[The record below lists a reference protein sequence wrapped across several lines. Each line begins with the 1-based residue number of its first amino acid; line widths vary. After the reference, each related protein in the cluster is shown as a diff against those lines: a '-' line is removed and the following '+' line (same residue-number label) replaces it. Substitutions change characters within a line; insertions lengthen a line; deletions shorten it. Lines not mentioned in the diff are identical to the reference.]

1 MFRSLVVL
9 VMVLLLP
16 ACVVEHRASYTH
28 VVPADQAIT
37 RAAGQI
43 RRQNAPSG
51 SIADK
56 VGLRL
61 NAERRARG
69 LSPISYNRSLSRVA
83 QGHANWLAQPGIA
96 LSHTNGQG
104 KNAITRVRDSGYGAC
119 RVAENLGQGQ
129 ETVDVIMRDWL
140 GSSGHRDNIFLPNL
154 QEFGLAL
161 HPERNHWVLLLA
173 APGC

>member
-9 VMVLLLP
+9 VLFSVLP
-16 ACVVEHRASYTH
+16 GCTVEHRASYTH
-28 VVPADQAIT
+28 VVPADTAIS

-43 RRQNAPSG
+43 RRQSAPRG

-56 VGLRL
+56 IGQRL
-61 NAERRARG
+61 NTERAVRG
-69 LSPISYNRSLSRVA
+69 LSAVTYNRKLSTVA
-83 QGHANWLAQPGIA
+83 QGHANWLAQPGVA
-96 LSHTNGQG
+96 LSHTDGRG

-140 GSSGHRDNIFLPNL
+140 ASSGHRDNIFLPNL

>member
-9 VMVLLLP
+9 AMLSVLP
-16 ACVVEHRASYTH
+16 GCMVEHRASYTH
-28 VVPADQAIT
+28 VIPTDQAIE
-37 RAAGQI
+37 RAADQI
-43 RRQNAPSG
+43 RRQKAPSG
-51 SIADK
+51 SVADK
-56 VGLRL
+56 VGIRL

-69 LSPISYNRSLSRVA
+69 LSPVSFNRNLSRVA
-83 QGHANWLAQPGIA
+83 QGHANWLAQPGVA
-96 LSHTNGQG
+96 LSHTDGRG

-140 GSSGHRDNIFLPNL
+140 ASSGHRDNIFLPNL
-154 QEFGLAL
+154 QEYGLAL
-161 HPERNHWVLLLA
+161 HPERNHWVLLMA